1 MEDKQMNI
9 YDEMLNKYA
18 AFLGYEG
25 KIKADEN
32 HIMKEIEKL
41 KIVLMVNDD
50 LDNIKK
56 SYEKSKNKLRRTIF
70 VGYNNGSAYIT
81 EGKAVLPDT
90 NLNMIAINRVY
101 EDKEPCI
108 CFVIDEQNNS
118 YEEIS
123 IDEVMNILS

>member
-1 MEDKQMNI
+1 MNF
-9 YDEMLNKYA
+9 YDEMLNKCA

-25 KIKADEN
+25 KIKADEK

-50 LDNIKK
+50 LENVKK
-56 SYEKSKNKLRRTIF
+56 NYEKAECKLGRTIF
-70 VGYNNGSAYIT
+70 VCYNNGSAYMN
-81 EGKAVLPDT
+81 EGKTSSPDT

-101 EDKEPCI
+101 EDKEPCV
-108 CFVIDEQNNS
+108 CFVIDGQNNS

-123 IDEVMNILS
+123 IDKVMNILS

>member
-1 MEDKQMNI
+1 MNI
-9 YDEMLNKYA
+9 YDEMLNKYS

-41 KIVLMVNDD
+41 KIILMVNDD

-56 SYEKSKNKLRRTIF
+56 SYEKSKNNLGRTIF
-70 VGYNNGSAYIT
+70 VGYNNGSAYII
-81 EGKAVLPDT
+81 EGKSSSPDT

-101 EDKEPCI
+101 EDKEPCV
-108 CFVIDEQNNS
+108 CFGIDGKNNA

-123 IDEVMNILS
+123 IDDVVNILRR

>member
-1 MEDKQMNI
+1 MNI

-25 KIKADEN
+25 KIKADEK
-32 HIMKEIEKL
+32 HIMNEIEKL

-50 LDNIKK
+50 LDNIRK
-56 SYEKSKNKLRRTIF
+56 SYEKSKDKLGRTIF

-81 EGKAVLPDT
+81 EGKSSSPDT

-101 EDKEPCI
+101 EDKEPCV
-108 CFVIDEQNNS
+108 CFVIDGRNNT

-123 IDEVMNILS
+123 IDDAINIVTGK

>member
-1 MEDKQMNI
+1 MNI

-25 KIKADEN
+25 KIKADEKL
-32 HIMKEIEKL
+32 IMNEIEKL

-56 SYEKSKNKLRRTIF
+56 SYEKSKDKLGRTIF

-81 EGKAVLPDT
+81 EGKPVLPVT

-101 EDKEPCI
+101 EDKEPCV
-108 CFVIDEQNNS
+108 CFVIDGQNNS

>member
-1 MEDKQMNI
+1 MYNEI
-9 YDEMLNKYA
+9 LNKYA

-32 HIMKEIEKL
+32 HIMNEIEKL
-41 KIVLMVNDD
+41 KIILMVNDD

-56 SYEKSKNKLRRTIF
+56 SYEKSKNKLGRTIF

-81 EGKAVLPDT
+81 EGKPVLPVT

-101 EDKEPCI
+101 EDKEPCV
-108 CFVIDEQNNS
+108 CFVIDGQNNS